1 MIALGP
7 SKAVSGMST
16 EIERR
21 LTNILSADVFGY
33 SRLMGLDEA
42 GTLAVL
48 NEYKGVMTGVIAQHR
63 GRVVS
68 TAGDAVLA
76 EFPSSVMAVQTAVD
90 IQRQLAER
98 NQKLEP
104 DRQMWFRIGINLG
117 DVIVERDDIFGD
129 DVNIAARL
137 QSMAEPG
144 GILISGTVFDQV
156 KNKLSLSF
164 NFLGPQ
170 RLKNIDA
177 EVPVYSATISG
188 AVRPPSDIR
197 VSQSAPP
204 PSRQQKLIL
213 SAIRAA
219 AIVAFLAA
227 INLFSSLLVPVA
239 IFGRVPDLHSPRD
252 PYLSAGGGRGVVQT
266 LSGCRPPNGFELRI
280 VAAVESDR
288 GRESSAPGID
298 AGASIL
304 CANYRRPLPRMVTE
318 QYTIAWTNSLTAAIR
333 LPMLKH

>member
-1 MIALGP
+1 
-7 SKAVSGMST
+7 MST

-48 NEYKGVMTGVIAQHR
+48 NDYKSVMTGIIGQHR
-63 GRVVS
+63 GRIVS

-104 DRQMWFRIGINLG
+104 ARQMWFRIGINLG

-144 GILISGTVFDQV
+144 GVLISGTVFDQV

-177 EVPVYSATISG
+177 EVPVYSAVMYDG
-188 AVRPPSDIR
+188 AGPTFDVGG
-197 VSQSAPP
+197 APGAAP
-204 PSRQQKLIL
+204 QKRQQSLIV
-213 SAIRAA
+213 SAIRAG
-219 AIVAFLAA
+219 AIVAFLGA
-227 INLFSSLLVPVA
+227 INLFSWSGHFWFQWPSLVVLLVFVVRA
-239 IFGRVPDLHSPRD
+239 TRQQ
-252 PYLSAGGGRGVVQT
+252 AG
-266 LSGCRPPNGFELRI
+266 E
-280 VAAVESDR
+280 
-288 GRESSAPGID
+288 ESSK
-298 AGASIL
+298 
-304 CANYRRPLPRMVTE
+304 R
-318 QYTIAWTNSLTAAIR
+318 
-333 LPMLKH
+333 